1 MKFETPI
8 AEIEL
13 FELTDIISSSGETP
27 SESVD
32 DTTTDDTT
40 DYDMMNQGN
49 CIYHD
54 ARDNENWEDCL

>member
-13 FELTDIISSSGETP
+13 FELKDIISTSGETNP
-27 SESVD
+27 EE
-32 DTTTDDTT
+32 TTDDTT
-40 DYDMMNQGN
+40 DYDTMHEGN

-54 ARDNENWEDCL
+54 ARDNDNWNNCL